1 MKCKNV
7 NFVRHWNQDW
17 LLLALMFQLLNLHFP
32 ALHNGFKTKRGCFY
46 YKQQT
51 IYEWSPWAIW
61 DRARL
66 HEIEASFWE
75 TWLRGVCERRFEK
88 TCESSWRILSPPLQ
102 APANNSFRGWY
113 IYIRITIMSLFMC
126 ASRDLSYIQL
136 LNPVHNF
143 LLKKKTSESYFYKG
157 CLINSLSPLQEK
169 ITFFSD
175 CDFNLLH
182 SNK

>member
-88 TCESSWRILSPPLQ
+88 TCESSWRILSPPSRPLQ
-102 APANNSFRGWY
+102 TTALGDD
-113 IYIRITIMSLFMC
+113 IYIL
-126 ASRDLSYIQL
+126 
-136 LNPVHNF
+136 
-143 LLKKKTSESYFYKG
+143 E
-157 CLINSLSPLQEK
+157 SPLCPSLCVHQETCR
-169 ITFFSD
+169 I
-175 CDFNLLH
+175 
-182 SNK
+182 SNF

>member
-1 MKCKNV
+1 MDSKPRGAVFIINNKQFMNDHHERSGTEQDCMKLK
-7 NFVRHWNQDW
+7 
-17 LLLALMFQLLNLHFP
+17 LL
-32 ALHNGFKTKRGCFY
+32 
-46 YKQQT
+46 
-51 IYEWSPWAIW
+51 
-61 DRARL
+61 
-66 HEIEASFWE
+66 
-75 TWLRGVCERRFEK
+75 FEK
-88 TCESSWRILSPPLQ
+88 LGFVVCVKEDLKRHVSHLGEFYPPPLQ

-143 LLKKKTSESYFYKG
+143 LLKKNPSESYFYKG

-182 SNK
+182 SKK

>member
-1 MKCKNV
+1 MNDHHERSGTEQDCMKLK
-7 NFVRHWNQDW
+7 
-17 LLLALMFQLLNLHFP
+17 LL
-32 ALHNGFKTKRGCFY
+32 
-46 YKQQT
+46 
-51 IYEWSPWAIW
+51 
-61 DRARL
+61 
-66 HEIEASFWE
+66 
-75 TWLRGVCERRFEK
+75 FEK
-88 TCESSWRILSPPLQ
+88 LGFVVCVKEDLKRHVSHLGEFYSPPPGPCKQKLQ
-102 APANNSFRGWY
+102 GMIYNK
-113 IYIRITIMSLFMC
+113 YIRITIMSLFMC

-182 SNK
+182 SNKQLKLQSALTLRKSFTHYSQSFYILQ